1 MSKGSCFFF
10 GNFTVFG
17 KIFRSHITFTA
28 DHNKHSL
35 LIKRIFIYKFCQKK
49 LNIAGSTKN
58 VYLVRFDVT
67 FGLIHPGGN
76 VSKALAIAYIV
87 H

>member
-10 GNFTVFG
+10 GNFTIFG
-17 KIFRSHITFTA
+17 KIFSSHITFTA

-35 LIKRIFIYKFCQKK
+35 LIKKGFRFKFSQK
-49 LNIAGSTKN
+49 LNIAESIKII
-58 VYLVRFDVT
+58 YLVRFDVT
-67 FGLIHPGGN
+67 FGLIHPCGD